1 MVITALPPLV
11 LASASP
17 RRRDLLHG
25 IGLDFQVH
33 PADISE
39 DPSPGEDAASL
50 VQRLALAKATRCRES
65 YPRSLV
71 LAADTVVVAE
81 APASEEL
88 LGKPTDPAAARSML
102 RRLSGRQHLVLT
114 GMALAG
120 PEGVTAQQLARTQVT
135 FLPLSDALIDWYVS
149 TGEAYDKAGA
159 YGVQGRA
166 ALFVSRLE
174 GSWTNVVGLPLDLLE
189 ALFRD
194 AGQDFT
200 RYLVAGGHA
209 SSS

>member
-1 MVITALPPLV
+1 MAIPALPRLV

-17 RRRDLLHG
+17 RRRDLLHAM
-25 IGLDFQVH
+25 GLDFEVH
-33 PADISE
+33 PADINE
-39 DPSPGEDAASL
+39 DPSPGEGAACL
-50 VQRLALAKATRCRES
+50 VQRLALAKAVRCRES
-65 YPRSLV
+65 HPRCLV
-71 LAADTVVVAE
+71 LAADTVVVAKE
-81 APASEEL
+81 PAGEEL
-88 LGKPTDPAAARSML
+88 LGKPTDPAAARAML

-114 GMALAG
+114 GMALVG
-120 PEGVTAQQLARTQVT
+120 PEGEPAQQLARTQVT

-149 TGEAYDKAGA
+149 SGEAYDKAGA

-200 RYLVAGGHA
+200 RYLVAAGHA

>member
-1 MVITALPPLV
+1 MAIPALPPLV

-17 RRRDLLHG
+17 RRQDLLRAM
-25 IGLDFQVH
+25 GLDFQVH
-33 PADISE
+33 PSDIDE
-39 DPSPGEDAASL
+39 HPKPGEDAASL
-50 VQRLALAKATRCRES
+50 VQRLALAKAVRCRES
-65 YPRSLV
+65 HPRCLV
-71 LAADTVVVAE
+71 LAADTVVVAQE
-81 APASEEL
+81 PAEEL

-114 GMALAG
+114 GMALVG
-120 PEGVTAQQLARTQVT
+120 PEGETAQQLARTQVT

-149 TGEAYDKAGA
+149 SGEAYDKAGA

-174 GSWTNVVGLPLDLLE
+174 GSWTNVVGLPLELLE

-200 RYLVAGGHA
+200 RHLVAGGHA
-209 SSS
+209 SG

>member
-1 MVITALPPLV
+1 M
-11 LASASP
+11 
-17 RRRDLLHG
+17 
-25 IGLDFQVH
+25 GLDFQVH
-33 PADISE
+33 PADINE
-39 DPSPGEDAASL
+39 AQSPGEGAASL
-50 VQRLALAKATRCRES
+50 VQRLALAKVAHCRS
-65 YPRSLV
+65 SHPRSLV
-71 LAADTVVVAE
+71 LAADTVVVAQ
-81 APASEEL
+81 ASAGEEL
-88 LGKPTDPAAARSML
+88 LGKPADPAAARSML
-102 RRLSGRQHLVLT
+102 RRLSGQQHLVLT

-120 PEGVTAQQLARTQVT
+120 PEGATAQQLARTQVT

-174 GSWTNVVGLPLDLLE
+174 GSWTNVVGLPLDRLE

-200 RYLVAGGHA
+200 RYLVAGHA
-209 SSS
+209 SPS

>member
-1 MVITALPPLV
+1 MAHPALPPLV

-17 RRRDLLHG
+17 RRRDLLLAM
-25 IGLDFQVH
+25 GLDFQVH
-33 PADISE
+33 PADINE
-39 DPSPGEDAASL
+39 DPDPGEDAASL
-50 VQRLALAKATRCRES
+50 VQRLALAKAARCRES
-65 YPRSLV
+65 HPHCLV
-71 LAADTVVVAE
+71 LAADTVVVAHE
-81 APASEEL
+81 PAEEL
-88 LGKPTDPAAARSML
+88 LGKPADPAAARSML

-114 GMALAG
+114 GMALVG
-120 PEGVTAQQLARTQVT
+120 PEGETAQQLARTQVT

-149 TGEAYDKAGA
+149 SGEAYDKAGA

-189 ALFRD
+189 ALFCD

-200 RYLVAGGHA
+200 RYLAAGGHA
-209 SSS
+209 SH

>member
-1 MVITALPPLV
+1 MITTALPPLL

-17 RRRDLLHG
+17 RRRDLLHAL
-25 IGLDFQVH
+25 GLDFQVQT
-33 PADISE
+33 PGIDE
-39 DPSPGEDAASL
+39 DPSPDEGAASL

-65 YPRSLV
+65 HPRALV
-71 LAADTVVVAE
+71 LAADTVVVVEGSAG
-81 APASEEL
+81 EEL

-135 FLPLSDALIDWYVS
+135 FLRLSDALIDWYVS

-159 YGVQGRA
+159 YGVQGCA

-189 ALFRD
+189 ILFRD
-194 AGQDFT
+194 AGHDFT
-200 RYLVAGGHA
+200 RYLVAGG
-209 SSS
+209 